1 MYAVI
6 ATGGKQYRVEEGDS
20 LRVERLDAEEGAEIE
35 LDRVL
40 LVGDGDQVTIGRPF
54 VEAGKVAA
62 TVKGHGRSRKIK
74 VVKFKRRK
82 NYLRRHGHR
91 QSYTELEIRSIT
103 ADQLA
108 ADQLAANQPA
118 ADQPA
123 DQLAADQ
130 PAADQPAAD
139 QPAADQPAAD
149 QLAADQL
156 AANQPAADQPAADQ
170 PAADQ
175 PAAD

>member
-6 ATGGKQYRVEEGDS
+6 ATGGKQYRVAEGDS

-91 QSYTELEIRSIT
+91 QGFTELEIKSIT
-103 ADQLA
+103 T
-108 ADQLAANQPA
+108 
-118 ADQPA
+118 DQPA
-123 DQLAADQ
+123 TDQ
-130 PAADQPAAD
+130 PATG
-139 QPAADQPAAD
+139 
-149 QLAADQL
+149 
-156 AANQPAADQPAADQ
+156 
-170 PAADQ
+170 
-175 PAAD
+175 

>member
-40 LVGDGDQVTIGRPF
+40 LVGDGERIAIGKPF
-54 VEAGKVAA
+54 VESGKVAA
-62 TVKGHGRSRKIK
+62 TVKGHGRHKKVK

-91 QSYTELEIRSIT
+91 QRFTELEIRSIT
-103 ADQLA
+103 AG
-108 ADQLAANQPA
+108 
-118 ADQPA
+118 
-123 DQLAADQ
+123 
-130 PAADQPAAD
+130 
-139 QPAADQPAAD
+139 
-149 QLAADQL
+149 
-156 AANQPAADQPAADQ
+156 
-170 PAADQ
+170 
-175 PAAD
+175 